1 MIGNK
6 EHKALLSAGATPGL
20 NNCCVLVS
28 TPATEEFF
36 HISPEVITSTSI
48 KRGGVE
54 KSIDTNSVGSVIN
67 HNQRPAYLLGK
78 VISDAKSGKSF
89 IDILNFGNY
98 EAGAN

>member
-1 MIGNK
+1 MDKKLN
-6 EHKALLSAGATPGL
+6 KALLFAGATTGL
-20 NNCCVLVS
+20 NNRTTLAVTS
-28 TPATEEFF
+28 ATEEFF